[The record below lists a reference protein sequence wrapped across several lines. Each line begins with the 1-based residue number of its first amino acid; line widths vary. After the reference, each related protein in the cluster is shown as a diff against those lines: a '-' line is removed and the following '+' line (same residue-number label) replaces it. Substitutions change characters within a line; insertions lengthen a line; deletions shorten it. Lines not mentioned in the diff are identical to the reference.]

1 MRKRTSLRSSFHA
14 GAVLA
19 VGGLIG
25 LYHLMAHIRQRPII
39 GTSNALNWVG
49 KRLFRMFLKR
59 ADVDSFDIDNEV
71 EFVGGR
77 ARRKTG
83 APEPSEDDFGLH

>member
-1 MRKRTSLRSSFHA
+1 
-14 GAVLA
+14 
-19 VGGLIG
+19 
-25 LYHLMAHIRQRPII
+25 
-39 GTSNALNWVG
+39 
-49 KRLFRMFLKR
+49 MFLKR